1 MTLLEFLKHL
11 FTSEGLEKVEIQEIS
26 PQKSTTHPIDDEEEI
41 VAMKVA
47 DEDEEFFM

>member
-1 MTLLEFLKHL
+1 MTLLELLKHL

-41 VAMKVA
+41 VAMEVA